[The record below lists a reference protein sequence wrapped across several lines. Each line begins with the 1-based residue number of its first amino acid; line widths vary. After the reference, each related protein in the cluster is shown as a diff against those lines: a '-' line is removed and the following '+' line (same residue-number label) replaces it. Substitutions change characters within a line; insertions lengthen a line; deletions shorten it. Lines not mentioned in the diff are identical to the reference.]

1 MSVQARDNDTQIEIV
16 LHKNES
22 NSLVHTAQWYMS
34 SHKFEW
40 PRFAPDAYII
50 LVFVTV
56 KEALLSVDLIS
67 KQGCQDTLTHVWN
80 QNKN

>member
-1 MSVQARDNDTQIEIV
+1 MSVQARDNDTQIEIL

-50 LVFVTV
+50 KTI

-67 KQGCQDTLTHVWN
+67 KQGCQDT
-80 QNKN
+80 